1 ARLIADAYE
10 RFESRFRIVT
20 RRARIRFAERDWVGM
35 ATDARERLALYEGAT
50 SATAVTIRETLGERT
65 EDQMVWASMKAVY
78 SGLIMQRHDWELA
91 ETFFNSV
98 TRRIF
103 STVGV
108 DPRIEFVDTDFDSP
122 PTEAMAPL
130 YRSYPSMDLV
140 DLVAAI
146 LEDAG
151 LGARFADLD
160 RDARLA
166 AERISEHLT
175 AVGALRVVDRAEIID
190 AVFFRGKGAYVIG
203 RLYS

>member
-1 ARLIADAYE
+1 HVFPIPLPTPSNCSH
-10 RFESRFRIVT
+10 RFLPSFPSRRSS
-20 RRARIRFAERDWVGM
+20 D
-35 ATDARERLALYEGAT
+35 
-50 SATAVTIRETLGERT
+50 LGC
-65 EDQMVWASMKAVY
+65 V
-78 SGLIMQRHDWELA
+78 LA

-122 PTEAMAPL
+122 PIEAMAPL
-130 YRSYPSMDLV
+130 YRSYPSMGLV

-151 LGARFADLD
+151 LGAPFADLD

-175 AVGALRVVDRAEIID
+175 SVGALRVVDRAEIID
-190 AVFFRGKGAYVIG
+190 AVFF
-203 RLYS
+203 